1 MLEKLNALN
10 FVKIQPGKQVDMNI
24 ACEMEN
30 PEISVDPVYF
40 PIVFENLI
48 GNAIKYSG
56 KNVKIDI
63 TCQEK
68 GKWIEI
74 RVKDNGA
81 GIPPRSLK
89 HIFEIYYRDPSIRDD
104 HSRKGFG
111 IGLSFVYSVVK
122 AHHGKIIVRSIVN
135 VGTEFI
141 IILPHRQWKRK

>member
-1 MLEKLNALN
+1 
-10 FVKIQPGKQVDMNI
+10 
-24 ACEMEN
+24 MEN